1 MKPLEM
7 WREEEEL
14 ALAALRP
21 AGLLCRLRLPQ
32 GIDLVSNDFL
42 GLASHPQL
50 IEAMR
55 AALPGLGGGA
65 GGSRL
70 LRGHDP
76 AFERVEVRLARLFDP
91 GAAPAFPHRPP
102 AHPGPPQTPPGP
114 RHPLPS
120 DLGPPPRPP

>member
-1 MKPLEM
+1 MKPLDM

-14 ALAALRP
+14 ALAALRQ

-70 LRGHDP
+70 LRGHDR
-76 AFERVEVRLARLFDP
+76 AFERIEGRLPPFLGT
-91 GAAPAFPHRPP
+91 GAAPLFA
-102 AHPGPPQTPPGP
+102 T
-114 RHPLPS
+114 RHAAN
-120 DLGPPPRPP
+120 

>member
-70 LRGHDP
+70 LPGHDR
-76 AFERVEVRLARLFDP
+76 AFGRIEGRLAPLWDTE
-91 GAAPAFPHRPP
+91 AAPLFAPRQP
-102 AHPGPPQTPPGP
+102 AKPGPLQAPPGP
-114 RHPLPS
+114 
-120 DLGPPPRPP
+120 